1 MKGQCM
7 KNDKK
12 LPQKWIN
19 TPFAFTRLSKNLSLL
34 QQAVLVKVSE
44 QLQPFIKEFFG
55 SDLARSR
62 KVPKAL
68 FSEAVKNSGVTQ
80 IYISYAE
87 LGVPENNFFAV
98 KQAMKEVLDV
108 KVEGPKKNE
117 DGSMGMHMYNVFLSG
132 ETSIKNTG
140 VVFGLN
146 PQVIDPDKHLYVLD
160 YAFNMVEGYVSHPDN
175 IALIGEVARMPMIY
189 YILRDTSGN
198 NWKERTIK
206 LTVSKIKKYL
216 GMLEFS
222 GAELVKE
229 AYPKFS
235 QFKKNVLDNSIADI
249 NRLKQLGQIDVCI
262 SYEPI
267 YNGKRKVGNPV
278 FIEFTVYDTIEH
290 MQQAEERKRQAQQSA
305 SLFAEAEEVKPKQGE
320 KEWQQL
326 LAMLDGETG
335 EWLGSEMSDLL
346 KKVTLDDYDGKTVRI
361 IVTQE
366 QVAAMENLLGNNI
379 LKSKFSQLL
388 GHCFKGDK
396 RKKVRLDYNKLNK

>member
-1 MKGQCM
+1 MEET
-7 KNDKK
+7 KK

-55 SDLARSR
+55 SDLAKSR
-62 KVPKAL
+62 KFPKSL

-108 KVEGPKKNE
+108 KVECPKKNE

-189 YILRDTSGN
+189 YILRDASGN
-198 NWKERTIK
+198 NWKERSIQ

-216 GMLEFS
+216 GMMEFS
-222 GAELVKE
+222 GAEIVKE

-267 YNGKRKVGNPV
+267 YNGKRKVGNPAY
-278 FIEFTVYDTIEH
+278 IEFTIYDTIGQ
-290 MQQAEERKRQAQQSA
+290 MQQALAKKQKAQEPA
-305 SLFAEAEEVKPKQGE
+305 SLFAEADEVKPGE

-326 LAMLDGETG
+326 VAMLDGEIG
-335 EWLGSEMSDLL
+335 EELR
-346 KKVTLDDYDGKTVRI
+346 KVVFVSYDGKTVLLKASR
-361 IVTQE
+361 E
-366 QVAAMENLLGNNI
+366 QCTKVESCLSDDVI
-379 LKSKFSQLL
+379 SHVKKCSKQVF
-388 GHCFKGDK
+388 G
-396 RKKVRLDYNKLNK
+396 KVIKWNYSLSDN

>member
-1 MKGQCM
+1 M

-44 QLQPFIKEFFG
+44 LLQPFIKEFFG

-146 PQVIDPDKHLYVLD
+146 PQVIAPDKHLYVLD

-189 YILRDTSGN
+189 YILRDASGN
-198 NWKERTIK
+198 NWKERSIR

-222 GAELVKE
+222 GTELVKE

-267 YNGKRKVGNPV
+267 YNGKRKVGNPA
-278 FIEFTVYDTIEH
+278 FIEFTVYDTIEQ
-290 MQQAEERKRQAQQSA
+290 MQQAEERKKHAQQPA
-305 SLFAEAEEVKPKQGE
+305 SLFTEVEEVKPGE
-320 KEWQQL
+320 KDWQMFV
-326 LAMLDGETG
+326 ATLDGDVG
-335 EWLGSEMSDLL
+335 EELR
-346 KKVTLDDYDGKTVRI
+346 KVAFVSYDGKTVLIKASR
-361 IVTQE
+361 E
-366 QVAAMENLLGNNI
+366 QCQKIENCLTDDVIKYIKNYA
-379 LKSKFSQLL
+379 
-388 GHCFKGDK
+388 
-396 RKKVRLDYNKLNK
+396 KKIFGKVIGWNYSLSDN

>member
-1 MKGQCM
+1 MENEKQ
-7 KNDKK
+7 

-108 KVEGPKKNE
+108 KVEGPKRNE
-117 DGSMGMHMYNVFLSG
+117 DGSWGMHMYNVFLSG

-160 YAFNMVEGYVSHPDN
+160 YAFNMTEGYVSHPDN

-189 YILRDTSGN
+189 YILRDASGN
-198 NWKERTIK
+198 NWKDRKIRI
-206 LTVSKIKKYL
+206 TVSKIKKYL

-222 GAELVKE
+222 GTELVKE

-267 YNGKRKVGNPV
+267 YNGKRKVGNPAY
-278 FIEFTVYDTIEH
+278 IEFTIYDTIGE
-290 MQQAEERKRQAQQSA
+290 MQQAILQRQQKQQL
-305 SLFAEAEEVKPKQGE
+305 SLFADTQGFKAGE

-326 LAMLDGETG
+326 VAMLDGEIG
-335 EWLGSEMSDLL
+335 EELR
-346 KKVTLDDYDGKTVRI
+346 KVEFVSYDGKTVLLKASR
-361 IVTQE
+361 E
-366 QVAAMENLLGNNI
+366 Q
-379 LKSKFSQLL
+379 
-388 GHCFKGDK
+388 C
-396 RKKVRLDYNKLNK
+396 KKVESCLSDDVIAHVKKCSKHVFCKVIAWNYSLSDN

>member
-1 MKGQCM
+1 MEET
-7 KNDKK
+7 KK

-55 SDLARSR
+55 SDLAKSR
-62 KVPKAL
+62 KVPKSL

-108 KVEGPKKNE
+108 KVEGPKKN
-117 DGSMGMHMYNVFLSG
+117 DNGSMGMHMYNVFLSG

-160 YAFNMVEGYVSHPDN
+160 YAFNMTEGYVSHPDN

-189 YILRDTSGN
+189 YILRDASGN
-198 NWKERTIK
+198 NWKERSIQ

-216 GMLEFS
+216 GMMEFS
-222 GAELVKE
+222 GAEIVKE

-267 YNGKRKVGNPV
+267 YNGKRKVGNPAY
-278 FIEFTVYDTIEH
+278 IEFTIYDTIEQ
-290 MQQAEERKRQAQQSA
+290 MQQALAKKQKAQEPA
-305 SLFAEAEEVKPKQGE
+305 SLFDEEVKPGK

-326 LAMLDGETG
+326 VAMLDGDIG
-335 EWLGSEMSDLL
+335 EELR
-346 KKVTLDDYDGKTVRI
+346 KVVFVSYDGKTVLLKASR
-361 IVTQE
+361 E
-366 QVAAMENLLGNNI
+366 Q
-379 LKSKFSQLL
+379 
-388 GHCFKGDK
+388 C
-396 RKKVRLDYNKLNK
+396 KKVESCLSDDVISHVKKCSKQVFGKVIAWNYSLSDN

>member
-1 MKGQCM
+1 MEET
-7 KNDKK
+7 KK

-55 SDLARSR
+55 SDLAKSR
-62 KVPKAL
+62 KVPKSL

-189 YILRDTSGN
+189 YILRDASGN
-198 NWKERTIK
+198 NWKERLSQ

-216 GMLEFS
+216 GMMEFS
-222 GAELVKE
+222 GAEIVKE

-267 YNGKRKVGNPV
+267 YNGKRKVGNPAY
-278 FIEFTVYDTIEH
+278 IEFTIYDTIEQ
-290 MQQAEERKRQAQQSA
+290 MQQALARKQKAQEPA
-305 SLFAEAEEVKPKQGE
+305 SLFAEAEEVKSGE

-326 LAMLDGETG
+326 VAMLDGDIG
-335 EWLGSEMSDLL
+335 EELR
-346 KKVTLDDYDGKTVRI
+346 KVAFVSYNGKTVLLRASR
-361 IVTQE
+361 E
-366 QVAAMENLLGNNI
+366 QCKRVESCLSDDVIAHV
-379 LKSKFSQLL
+379 KKCSKQVF
-388 GHCFKGDK
+388 G
-396 RKKVRLDYNKLNK
+396 KVIAWNYSLSDN

>member
-1 MKGQCM
+1 MEET
-7 KNDKK
+7 KK

-55 SDLARSR
+55 SDLAKSR
-62 KVPKAL
+62 KVPKSL

-189 YILRDTSGN
+189 YILRDASGN
-198 NWKERTIK
+198 NWKERSIQ

-216 GMLEFS
+216 GMIEFS
-222 GAELVKE
+222 GAEIVKE

-235 QFKKNVLDNSIADI
+235 QFNKNVLDNSIADI

-267 YNGKRKVGNPV
+267 YNGKRKVGNPAY
-278 FIEFTVYDTIEH
+278 IEFTIYDTIEQ
-290 MQQAEERKRQAQQSA
+290 MQQALAKKQQAQEPA
-305 SLFAEAEEVKPKQGE
+305 SLFDEKVKPGE

-326 LAMLDGETG
+326 VSMLDGEISM
-335 EWLGSEMSDLL
+335 ELR
-346 KKVTLDDYDGKTVRI
+346 KVGFTSYDGKTVLLRASR
-361 IVTQE
+361 E
-366 QVAAMENLLGNNI
+366 Q
-379 LKSKFSQLL
+379 
-388 GHCFKGDK
+388 C
-396 RKKVRLDYNKLNK
+396 KKVESCLSDDVIAHVKKCSKQVFGKVIAWNYSLSDN

>member
-1 MKGQCM
+1 MENEKH
-7 KNDKK
+7 

-34 QQAVLVKVSE
+34 QQSVLVKVSD

-55 SDLARSR
+55 SDLAKSR

-117 DGSMGMHMYNVFLSG
+117 DGTWGMHMYNVFLSG

-160 YAFNMVEGYVSHPDN
+160 YAFNMSEGYVSHPDN

-189 YILRDTSGN
+189 YILRDASGN
-198 NWKERTIK
+198 NWKERKIR

-222 GAELVKE
+222 GTELVKE

-249 NRLKQLGQIDVCI
+249 NRLKQMGQLDVCV

-267 YNGKRKVGNPV
+267 YNGKRKVGNPAY
-278 FIEFTVYDTIEH
+278 IEFTIYDTIGQ
-290 MQQAEERKRQAQQSA
+290 MQQAAQPTQQL
-305 SLFAEAEEVKPKQGE
+305 SLFADAEEVKSKPGE

-326 LAMLDGETG
+326 VAMLDGEIG
-335 EWLGSEMSDLL
+335 EELRKVEFVVYDEKKGIFLRTSRAQHDKVESCLTDDVIKRVQKCSVKVFGKAVNWNYSLSD
-346 KKVTLDDYDGKTVRI
+346 K
-361 IVTQE
+361 
-366 QVAAMENLLGNNI
+366 
-379 LKSKFSQLL
+379 
-388 GHCFKGDK
+388 
-396 RKKVRLDYNKLNK
+396 

>member
-1 MKGQCM
+1 MEET
-7 KNDKK
+7 KK

-55 SDLARSR
+55 SDLAKSR
-62 KVPKAL
+62 KVPKSL

-189 YILRDTSGN
+189 YILRDASGN
-198 NWKERTIK
+198 NWKERSIQ

-216 GMLEFS
+216 GMMEFS
-222 GAELVKE
+222 GAEIVKE

-267 YNGKRKVGNPV
+267 YNGKRKVGNPAY
-278 FIEFTVYDTIEH
+278 IEFTIYDTIEQ
-290 MQQAEERKRQAQQSA
+290 MQQALARKQKAQEPA
-305 SLFAEAEEVKPKQGE
+305 SLFAAAEEVKPGE
-320 KEWQQL
+320 KEWRQL
-326 LAMLDGETG
+326 VGMLDGDIG
-335 EWLGSEMSDLL
+335 EELR
-346 KKVTLDDYDGKTVRI
+346 KVVFVSYDGKTILLKASR
-361 IVTQE
+361 E
-366 QVAAMENLLGNNI
+366 Q
-379 LKSKFSQLL
+379 
-388 GHCFKGDK
+388 C
-396 RKKVRLDYNKLNK
+396 KKVESCLSDDIIAHVKKCSKQVFGKVIAWNYALSDN

>member
-1 MKGQCM
+1 ME
-7 KNDKK
+7 NENK

-34 QQAVLVKVSE
+34 QQSVLVKVSE

-55 SDLARSR
+55 SDLAKSR

-80 IYISYAE
+80 IYIPYAE

-117 DGSMGMHMYNVFLSG
+117 DGSWGMHMYNVFLSG

-160 YAFNMVEGYVSHPDN
+160 YAFNMTEGYVSHPDN
-175 IALIGEVARMPMIY
+175 IALIGEVARMPMMY
-189 YILRDTSGN
+189 YILRDASGN
-198 NWKERTIK
+198 NWKERKIR

-222 GAELVKE
+222 GTELVKE

-249 NRLKQLGQIDVCI
+249 NRLRQKGQLDVCV

-267 YNGKRKVGNPV
+267 YNGKRKVGNPAY
-278 FIEFTVYDTIEH
+278 IEFTIYDTIGQ
-290 MQQAEERKRQAQQSA
+290 MLQAVQQRQQLD
-305 SLFAEAEEVKPKQGE
+305 LFADIEELNPKPGE

-326 LAMLDGETG
+326 VAMLDGDIGAE
-335 EWLGSEMSDLL
+335 LR
-346 KKVTLDDYDGKTVRI
+346 KVEFVSYDGKTVLIKANRAQREKVENCLSDAVI
-361 IVTQE
+361 KHVKNCSVKVFGKIV
-366 QVAAMENLLGNNI
+366 NWNYSL
-379 LKSKFSQLL
+379 S
-388 GHCFKGDK
+388 DK
-396 RKKVRLDYNKLNK
+396 

>member
-1 MKGQCM
+1 MENEKQ
-7 KNDKK
+7 

-117 DGSMGMHMYNVFLSG
+117 DGTWGMHMYNVFLSG

-160 YAFNMVEGYVSHPDN
+160 YAFNMTEGYVSHPDN

-189 YILRDTSGN
+189 YILRDASGN
-198 NWKERTIK
+198 NWKERKIR

-222 GAELVKE
+222 GTELVKE

-235 QFKKNVLDNSIADI
+235 QFKKNVLDNSLADI
-249 NRLKQLGQIDVCI
+249 NRLKQMGQLDVCV

-267 YNGKRKVGNPV
+267 YNGKRKVGNPA
-278 FIEFTVYDTIEH
+278 FIEFYVYDTIEQ
-290 MQQAEERKRQAQQSA
+290 MQQSTQQRQQKQQPT
-305 SLFAEAEEVKPKQGE
+305 LFDESEAVQPGE
-320 KEWQQL
+320 KEWQMYLRLLDKQL
-326 LAMLDGETG
+326 A
-335 EWLGSEMSDLL
+335 SDLS
-346 KKVTLDDYDGKTVRI
+346 KVRYMAFKDGTVFLAVANKAQIEMIEEHFADIAVLNHAQKCAVRI
-361 IVTQE
+361 FGTKISLRYKIVKQ
-366 QVAAMENLLGNNI
+366 
-379 LKSKFSQLL
+379 
-388 GHCFKGDK
+388 
-396 RKKVRLDYNKLNK
+396 

>member
-1 MKGQCM
+1 MEET
-7 KNDKK
+7 KK

-55 SDLARSR
+55 SDLAKSR
-62 KVPKAL
+62 KVPKSL

-160 YAFNMVEGYVSHPDN
+160 YAFNMIEGYVSHPDN

-189 YILRDTSGN
+189 YILRDASGN
-198 NWKERTIK
+198 NWKDRSIQ
-206 LTVSKIKKYL
+206 LTVSKIKIYL
-216 GMLEFS
+216 GMMELS
-222 GAELVKE
+222 GAEIVKE

-267 YNGKRKVGNPV
+267 YNGKRKVGNPAY
-278 FIEFTVYDTIEH
+278 IEFTIYDTIEQ
-290 MQQAEERKRQAQQSA
+290 MQQALAKKQEIQRLT
-305 SLFAEAEEVKPKQGE
+305 SLFVDEMKSGE
-320 KEWQQL
+320 SEWQQL
-326 LAMLDGETG
+326 VAMLDGDIG
-335 EWLGSEMSDLL
+335 EELR
-346 KKVTLDDYDGKTVRI
+346 KVVFVSYDGKTVLLKASRKQCQKVESCLSDDVI
-361 IVTQE
+361 THVKKCSK
-366 QVAAMENLLGNNI
+366 QVFG
-379 LKSKFSQLL
+379 
-388 GHCFKGDK
+388 
-396 RKKVRLDYNKLNK
+396 KVIEWNYSLSDN

>member
-1 MKGQCM
+1 MEET
-7 KNDKK
+7 KK

-55 SDLARSR
+55 SDLAKSR
-62 KVPKAL
+62 KVPKSL

-189 YILRDTSGN
+189 YILRDASGN
-198 NWKERTIK
+198 NWKERSIQ

-216 GMLEFS
+216 GMMEFS
-222 GAELVKE
+222 GAEIVKE

-267 YNGKRKVGNPV
+267 YNGKRKVGNPAY
-278 FIEFTVYDTIEH
+278 IEFTIYDTIEQ
-290 MQQAEERKRQAQQSA
+290 MQQALARKQKAQEPA
-305 SLFAEAEEVKPKQGE
+305 SLFAAAEEVKPGE
-320 KEWQQL
+320 KEWRQL
-326 LAMLDGETG
+326 VEMLDGDIGAE
-335 EWLGSEMSDLL
+335 LR
-346 KKVTLDDYDGKTVRI
+346 KVVFVSYDGKTVLLRARR
-361 IVTQE
+361 E
-366 QVAAMENLLGNNI
+366 QCKRVESCLSEDVIAHV
-379 LKSKFSQLL
+379 KKCSKQVF
-388 GHCFKGDK
+388 G
-396 RKKVRLDYNKLNK
+396 KVIAWNYSLSDN

>member
-1 MKGQCM
+1 MENE
-7 KNDKK
+7 KN

-34 QQAVLVKVSE
+34 QQSVLVKVSE

-55 SDLARSR
+55 SDLAKSR

-87 LGVPENNFFAV
+87 LGIPENNFFAV

-117 DGSMGMHMYNVFLSG
+117 DGSWGMHMYNVFLSG

-160 YAFNMVEGYVSHPDN
+160 YAFNMTEGYVSHPDN

-189 YILRDTSGN
+189 YILRDASGN
-198 NWKERTIK
+198 NWKDRKIR

-222 GAELVKE
+222 GTELVKE

-249 NRLKQLGQIDVCI
+249 NRLKQMGQLDVCV

-267 YNGKRKVGNPV
+267 YNGKRKIGNPA
-278 FIEFTVYDTIEH
+278 FIEFSVYDTIEQ
-290 MQQAEERKRQAQQSA
+290 MKQATQQGQQEQPQ
-305 SLFAEAEEVKPKQGE
+305 SLFAEAEEVKSGE
-320 KEWQQL
+320 KEWQQFL
-326 LAMLDGETG
+326 CLIDKEIAADFQKAQFL
-335 EWLGSEMSDLL
+335 S
-346 KKVTLDDYDGKTVRI
+346 YDGMYLILGVTNRDVPTMIEKHFDKKDVLNHVEKCLTKTFGKTI
-361 IVTQE
+361 T
-366 QVAAMENLLGNNI
+366 
-379 LKSKFSQLL
+379 LK
-388 GHCFKGDK
+388 
-396 RKKVRLDYNKLNK
+396 YKLMKQ

>member
-1 MKGQCM
+1 MEET
-7 KNDKK
+7 KK

-55 SDLARSR
+55 SDLAKSR
-62 KVPKAL
+62 KVPKSL

-189 YILRDTSGN
+189 YILRDASGN
-198 NWKERTIK
+198 NWKERSIQ

-216 GMLEFS
+216 GMMEFS
-222 GAELVKE
+222 GAEIVKE

-267 YNGKRKVGNPV
+267 YNGKRKVGNPAY
-278 FIEFTVYDTIEH
+278 IEFTIYDTIGQ
-290 MQQAEERKRQAQQSA
+290 MQQALAKKQKAQEPA
-305 SLFAEAEEVKPKQGE
+305 SLFDEEVKPGK

-326 LAMLDGETG
+326 VAMLDGDIG
-335 EWLGSEMSDLL
+335 EELR
-346 KKVTLDDYDGKTVRI
+346 KVVFVSYDGKTVLLKASR
-361 IVTQE
+361 E
-366 QVAAMENLLGNNI
+366 Q
-379 LKSKFSQLL
+379 
-388 GHCFKGDK
+388 C
-396 RKKVRLDYNKLNK
+396 KKVESCLSDDVISHVKKCSKQVFGKVIAWNYSLSDN

>member
-1 MKGQCM
+1 MEET
-7 KNDKK
+7 KK

-55 SDLARSR
+55 SDLAKSR
-62 KVPKAL
+62 KVPKSL

-189 YILRDTSGN
+189 YILRDASGN
-198 NWKERTIK
+198 NWKERSIQ

-216 GMLEFS
+216 GMMEFS
-222 GAELVKE
+222 GAEIVKE

-267 YNGKRKVGNPV
+267 YNGKRKVGNPAY
-278 FIEFTVYDTIEH
+278 IEFTIYDTIEQ
-290 MQQAEERKRQAQQSA
+290 MQQALARKQKAQEPA
-305 SLFAEAEEVKPKQGE
+305 SLFAEAEEVKSGE

-326 LAMLDGETG
+326 VAMLDGDIG
-335 EWLGSEMSDLL
+335 EELR
-346 KKVTLDDYDGKTVRI
+346 KVAFVSYNGKTILLRARR
-361 IVTQE
+361 E
-366 QVAAMENLLGNNI
+366 QCKRVESCLSDDVIAHV
-379 LKSKFSQLL
+379 KKCSKQVF
-388 GHCFKGDK
+388 G
-396 RKKVRLDYNKLNK
+396 KVIAWNYSLSDN

>member
-1 MKGQCM
+1 MEET
-7 KNDKK
+7 KK

-55 SDLARSR
+55 SDLAKSR
-62 KVPKAL
+62 KVPKSL

-189 YILRDTSGN
+189 YILRDASGN
-198 NWKERTIK
+198 NWKERSIQ

-216 GMLEFS
+216 GMMEFS
-222 GAELVKE
+222 GAEIVKE

-267 YNGKRKVGNPV
+267 YNGKRKVGNPAY
-278 FIEFTVYDTIEH
+278 IEFTIYDTIEQ
-290 MQQAEERKRQAQQSA
+290 MQQALARKQKAQEPA
-305 SLFAEAEEVKPKQGE
+305 SLFAAAEEVKPGE
-320 KEWQQL
+320 KEWRQL
-326 LAMLDGETG
+326 VAMLDGDIG
-335 EWLGSEMSDLL
+335 EELR
-346 KKVTLDDYDGKTVRI
+346 KVAFVSYNGKTVLLRASR
-361 IVTQE
+361 E
-366 QVAAMENLLGNNI
+366 QCKRVESCLSDDVIAHV
-379 LKSKFSQLL
+379 KKCSKQVF
-388 GHCFKGDK
+388 G
-396 RKKVRLDYNKLNK
+396 KVIAWNYSLSDN

>member
-1 MKGQCM
+1 MENE
-7 KNDKK
+7 KN

-19 TPFAFTRLSKNLSLL
+19 TPFAFTRLSRNLSLL

-55 SDLARSR
+55 SDLAKSK

-160 YAFNMVEGYVSHPDN
+160 YAFNMTEGYVSHPDN

-189 YILRDTSGN
+189 YILRDASGN
-198 NWKERTIK
+198 NWKERSIR

-267 YNGKRKVGNPV
+267 YNGKRKVGNPA
-278 FIEFTVYDTIEH
+278 FIEFTIYDTIEQ
-290 MQQAEERKRQAQQSA
+290 MQQAILRGQREQQP
-305 SLFAEAEEVKPKQGE
+305 SLFADDDVKTGE

-326 LAMLDGETG
+326 LRMIDK
-335 EWLGSEMSDLL
+335 DL
-346 KKVTLDDYDGKTVRI
+346 
-361 IVTQE
+361 
-366 QVAAMENLLGNNI
+366 AADLRKAQFLSYKGTYILLGIPNKTLYTMIEEHFNDI
-379 LKSKFSQLL
+379 AVKNHIEQCLA
-388 GHCFKGDK
+388 
-396 RKKVRLDYNKLNK
+396 KVFGKIIAMKYKIIKQ

>member
-1 MKGQCM
+1 M

-189 YILRDTSGN
+189 YILRDASGN
-198 NWKERTIK
+198 NWKERTIR

-235 QFKKNVLDNSIADI
+235 QFKKNVLDNSVADI
-249 NRLKQLGQIDVCI
+249 NRLKQLGQIDVYV

-267 YNGKRKVGNPV
+267 YNGKRKVGNPA
-278 FIEFTVYDTIEH
+278 FIEFTVYDTIEQ
-290 MQQAEERKRQAQQSA
+290 MQQAEERKKYAQPT
-305 SLFAEAEEVKPKQGE
+305 SLFTEAEEVKPGE
-320 KEWQQL
+320 KEWQMFV
-326 LAMLDGETG
+326 ATLDGDVGKE
-335 EWLGSEMSDLL
+335 LR
-346 KKVTLDDYDGKTVRI
+346 KVAFISYDGKTVLIKASR
-361 IVTQE
+361 E
-366 QVAAMENLLGNNI
+366 QCQKIEKCLTDDVI
-379 LKSKFSQLL
+379 KFIKNHAKKIFGKVIGWNYSLS
-388 GHCFKGDK
+388 DK
-396 RKKVRLDYNKLNK
+396 

>member
-1 MKGQCM
+1 MEET
-7 KNDKK
+7 KK

-55 SDLARSR
+55 SDLAKSR
-62 KVPKAL
+62 KVPKSL

-189 YILRDTSGN
+189 YILRDASGN
-198 NWKERTIK
+198 NWKERSIQ

-216 GMLEFS
+216 GMMEFS
-222 GAELVKE
+222 GAEIVKE

-267 YNGKRKVGNPV
+267 YNGKRKVGNPAY
-278 FIEFTVYDTIEH
+278 IEFTIYDTIEQ
-290 MQQAEERKRQAQQSA
+290 MQQALARKQKAQEPA
-305 SLFAEAEEVKPKQGE
+305 SLFAAAEEVKPGE
-320 KEWQQL
+320 KEWRQL
-326 LAMLDGETG
+326 VGMLDGDIG
-335 EWLGSEMSDLL
+335 EELR
-346 KKVTLDDYDGKTVRI
+346 KVAFVSYNGKTVLLKASR
-361 IVTQE
+361 E
-366 QVAAMENLLGNNI
+366 Q
-379 LKSKFSQLL
+379 
-388 GHCFKGDK
+388 C
-396 RKKVRLDYNKLNK
+396 KKVESCLSDDVIAHVKKCSKQVFGKVIAWNYSLSDN

>member
-1 MKGQCM
+1 MEET
-7 KNDKK
+7 KK

-55 SDLARSR
+55 SDLAKSR
-62 KVPKAL
+62 KVPKSL

-189 YILRDTSGN
+189 YILRDASGN
-198 NWKERTIK
+198 NWKERSIQ

-216 GMLEFS
+216 GMMEFS
-222 GAELVKE
+222 GAEIVKE

-267 YNGKRKVGNPV
+267 YNGKRKVGNPAY
-278 FIEFTVYDTIEH
+278 IEFTIYDTIEQ
-290 MQQAEERKRQAQQSA
+290 MQQALANKQQAQEPA
-305 SLFAEAEEVKPKQGE
+305 SLFSEAEEVFKPGE
-320 KEWQQL
+320 KDWQMFVATL
-326 LAMLDGETG
+326 HGDVGKELR
-335 EWLGSEMSDLL
+335 
-346 KKVTLDDYDGKTVRI
+346 KVEFVSYDGKTVLIKASR
-361 IVTQE
+361 E
-366 QVAAMENLLGNNI
+366 QCQKIEKYLTDDVIKYIKNHA
-379 LKSKFSQLL
+379 
-388 GHCFKGDK
+388 
-396 RKKVRLDYNKLNK
+396 KKIFGKVIGWNYSLSDN

>member
-1 MKGQCM
+1 MENE
-7 KNDKK
+7 KN

-19 TPFAFTRLSKNLSLL
+19 TPFALTRLSKNMSLL
-34 QQAVLVKVSE
+34 QQSVLVKVTE
-44 QLQPFIKEFFG
+44 QLQPLIKEFFG
-55 SDLARSR
+55 SDLAKSH

-87 LGVPENNFFAV
+87 LGIPENNFFAV

-117 DGSMGMHMYNVFLSG
+117 DGSWGMHMYNVFLSG

-160 YAFNMVEGYVSHPDN
+160 YAFNMTEGYVSHPDN

-189 YILRDTSGN
+189 YILRDASGN
-198 NWKERTIK
+198 NWKDRKIR

-222 GAELVKE
+222 GTELVKE

-249 NRLKQLGQIDVCI
+249 NRLKQMGQLDVCV

-267 YNGKRKVGNPV
+267 YNGKRKIGNPA
-278 FIEFTVYDTIEH
+278 FIEFSVYDTIEQ
-290 MQQAEERKRQAQQSA
+290 MKQATQQGQQEQPQ
-305 SLFAEAEEVKPKQGE
+305 SLFAEAEEVKSGE
-320 KEWQQL
+320 KEWQQFL
-326 LAMLDGETG
+326 CLIDKEIAADFQKAQFL
-335 EWLGSEMSDLL
+335 S
-346 KKVTLDDYDGKTVRI
+346 YDGMYLILGVTNRDVPTMIEKHFDKKDVLNHVEKCLTKTFGKTI
-361 IVTQE
+361 T
-366 QVAAMENLLGNNI
+366 
-379 LKSKFSQLL
+379 LK
-388 GHCFKGDK
+388 
-396 RKKVRLDYNKLNK
+396 YKLMKQ

>member
-1 MKGQCM
+1 MEET
-7 KNDKK
+7 KK

-55 SDLARSR
+55 SDLAKSR
-62 KVPKAL
+62 KVPKSL

-189 YILRDTSGN
+189 YILRDASGN
-198 NWKERTIK
+198 NWKERSIQ

-216 GMLEFS
+216 GMMEFS
-222 GAELVKE
+222 GAEIVKE

-267 YNGKRKVGNPV
+267 YNGKRKVGNPAY
-278 FIEFTVYDTIEH
+278 IEFTIYDTIEQ
-290 MQQAEERKRQAQQSA
+290 MQQTLAKKQQAQESA
-305 SLFAEAEEVKPKQGE
+305 SLFDDDVKPGE

-326 LAMLDGETG
+326 VAMLDGDIG
-335 EWLGSEMSDLL
+335 EELR
-346 KKVTLDDYDGKTVRI
+346 KVVFVSYDGKTVLLKASR
-361 IVTQE
+361 E
-366 QVAAMENLLGNNI
+366 QCRKVESCLSDDVIAHV
-379 LKSKFSQLL
+379 KKCSKQVF
-388 GHCFKGDK
+388 G
-396 RKKVRLDYNKLNK
+396 KVIKWNYSVSDN

>member
-1 MKGQCM
+1 M
-7 KNDKK
+7 
-12 LPQKWIN
+12 
-19 TPFAFTRLSKNLSLL
+19 
-34 QQAVLVKVSE
+34 
-44 QLQPFIKEFFG
+44 
-55 SDLARSR
+55 
-62 KVPKAL
+62 
-68 FSEAVKNSGVTQ
+68 
-80 IYISYAE
+80 
-87 LGVPENNFFAV
+87 PENNFFAV

-189 YILRDTSGN
+189 YILRDASGN
-198 NWKERTIK
+198 NWKERSIQ

-216 GMLEFS
+216 GMMEFS
-222 GAELVKE
+222 GAEIVKE

-267 YNGKRKVGNPV
+267 YNGKRKVGNPAY
-278 FIEFTVYDTIEH
+278 IEFTIYDTIEQ
-290 MQQAEERKRQAQQSA
+290 MQQALARKQKAQEPA
-305 SLFAEAEEVKPKQGE
+305 SLFAAAEEVKPGE
-320 KEWQQL
+320 KEWRQL
-326 LAMLDGETG
+326 VGMLDGDIG
-335 EWLGSEMSDLL
+335 EELR
-346 KKVTLDDYDGKTVRI
+346 KVAFVSYNGKTVLLRARR
-361 IVTQE
+361 E
-366 QVAAMENLLGNNI
+366 QCKRVESCLSDDVIAHV
-379 LKSKFSQLL
+379 KKCSKQVF
-388 GHCFKGDK
+388 G
-396 RKKVRLDYNKLNK
+396 KVIAWNYSLSDN

>member
-1 MKGQCM
+1 ME
-7 KNDKK
+7 DTKK

-55 SDLARSR
+55 SDLAKSR
-62 KVPKAL
+62 KVPKSL

-189 YILRDTSGN
+189 YILRDASGN
-198 NWKERTIK
+198 NWKERSIQ

-216 GMLEFS
+216 GMMEFS
-222 GAELVKE
+222 GAEIVKE

-267 YNGKRKVGNPV
+267 YNGKRKVGNPAY
-278 FIEFTVYDTIEH
+278 IEFTIYDTIEQ
-290 MQQAEERKRQAQQSA
+290 MQQALARKQKAQEPA
-305 SLFAEAEEVKPKQGE
+305 SLFAEAEEVKSGE

-326 LAMLDGETG
+326 VAMLDGDIG
-335 EWLGSEMSDLL
+335 EELRKVAFVSYNGRTVLL
-346 KKVTLDDYDGKTVRI
+346 RASREQCKKVESCLSDDIIAHVKKCLKQVFGKVI
-361 IVTQE
+361 
-366 QVAAMENLLGNNI
+366 AWNYSLSDN
-379 LKSKFSQLL
+379 
-388 GHCFKGDK
+388 
-396 RKKVRLDYNKLNK
+396 

>member
-1 MKGQCM
+1 MEET
-7 KNDKK
+7 KK

-55 SDLARSR
+55 SDLAKSR
-62 KVPKAL
+62 KVPKSL

-189 YILRDTSGN
+189 YILRDASGN
-198 NWKERTIK
+198 NWKERSIQ

-216 GMLEFS
+216 GMMEFS
-222 GAELVKE
+222 GAEIVKE

-267 YNGKRKVGNPV
+267 YNGKRKVGNPAY
-278 FIEFTVYDTIEH
+278 IEFTIYDTIEQ
-290 MQQAEERKRQAQQSA
+290 MQQALARKQKAQEPA
-305 SLFAEAEEVKPKQGE
+305 SLFAAAEEVKPGE
-320 KEWQQL
+320 KEWRQL
-326 LAMLDGETG
+326 VEMLDGDIGAE
-335 EWLGSEMSDLL
+335 LR
-346 KKVTLDDYDGKTVRI
+346 KVVFVSYDGKTVLLRARR
-361 IVTQE
+361 E
-366 QVAAMENLLGNNI
+366 QCKRVESCLSDDVIAYV
-379 LKSKFSQLL
+379 KKCSKQVF
-388 GHCFKGDK
+388 G
-396 RKKVRLDYNKLNK
+396 KVIAWNYSLSDN

>member
-1 MKGQCM
+1 MKET
-7 KNDKK
+7 KN

-55 SDLARSR
+55 SDLAKSR
-62 KVPKAL
+62 KVPKSL

-189 YILRDTSGN
+189 YILRDASGN
-198 NWKERTIK
+198 NWKERSIQ

-216 GMLEFS
+216 GMMEFS
-222 GAELVKE
+222 GAEIVKE

-267 YNGKRKVGNPV
+267 YNGKRKVGNPAY
-278 FIEFTVYDTIEH
+278 IEFTIYDTIEQ
-290 MQQAEERKRQAQQSA
+290 MQQALARKQKAQEPA
-305 SLFAEAEEVKPKQGE
+305 SLFAAAEEVKPGE
-320 KEWQQL
+320 KEWRQL
-326 LAMLDGETG
+326 VGMLDGDIG
-335 EWLGSEMSDLL
+335 EELR
-346 KKVTLDDYDGKTVRI
+346 KVAFVSYNGKTVLLRARR
-361 IVTQE
+361 E
-366 QVAAMENLLGNNI
+366 QCKRVESCLSDDVIAHV
-379 LKSKFSQLL
+379 KKCSKQVF
-388 GHCFKGDK
+388 G
-396 RKKVRLDYNKLNK
+396 KVIAWNYSLSDN

>member
-1 MKGQCM
+1 ME
-7 KNDKK
+7 NEKK

-19 TPFAFTRLSKNLSLL
+19 TPFAFTRLSRNLSLL

-55 SDLARSR
+55 SDLAKSK

-68 FSEAVKNSGVTQ
+68 FSEAVKNLGVTQ

-108 KVEGPKKNE
+108 KVEGPRKNE

-160 YAFNMVEGYVSHPDN
+160 YAFNMTEGYVSHPDN

-189 YILRDTSGN
+189 YILRDASGN
-198 NWKERTIK
+198 NWKERSIR

-267 YNGKRKVGNPV
+267 YNGKRKVGNPA
-278 FIEFTVYDTIEH
+278 FIEFTVYDTIEQ
-290 MQQAEERKRQAQQSA
+290 MQQTLTKKQQAQQSV
-305 SLFAEAEEVKPKQGE
+305 SLFDEAEVIKPGE

-326 LAMLDGETG
+326 VTMLHGEIG
-335 EWLGSEMSDLL
+335 EELQ
-346 KKVTLDDYDGKTVRI
+346 KVEFVSYDGKTVLIKASRAQCQKI
-361 IVTQE
+361 EKCLTDDVINYIKKCSK
-366 QVAAMENLLGNNI
+366 QVFGKVIGWKYSL
-379 LKSKFSQLL
+379 S
-388 GHCFKGDK
+388 DK
-396 RKKVRLDYNKLNK
+396 

>member
-1 MKGQCM
+1 MEET
-7 KNDKK
+7 KK

-55 SDLARSR
+55 SDLAKSR
-62 KVPKAL
+62 KVPKSL

-189 YILRDTSGN
+189 YILRDASGN
-198 NWKERTIK
+198 NWKERSIQ
-206 LTVSKIKKYL
+206 LTVSKIKIYL
-216 GMLEFS
+216 GMMEFS
-222 GAELVKE
+222 GAEIVKE

-267 YNGKRKVGNPV
+267 YNGKRKVGNPAY
-278 FIEFTVYDTIEH
+278 IEFTIYDTIEQ
-290 MQQAEERKRQAQQSA
+290 MQQAFAKKHKAQEPA
-305 SLFAEAEEVKPKQGE
+305 SLFAEAEEVKSGE

-326 LAMLDGETG
+326 VAMLDGEIV
-335 EWLGSEMSDLL
+335 SEMRKMTFLSYDGNTILL
-346 KKVTLDDYDGKTVRI
+346 KASREQYKKFDSCLSDDIMAHIEKCSKQVFGKVIKW
-361 IVTQE
+361 
-366 QVAAMENLLGNNI
+366 
-379 LKSKFSQLL
+379 KFFLP
-388 GHCFKGDK
+388 DK
-396 RKKVRLDYNKLNK
+396 

>member
-1 MKGQCM
+1 MEET
-7 KNDKK
+7 KK

-55 SDLARSR
+55 SDLAKSR
-62 KVPKAL
+62 KVPKSL

-189 YILRDTSGN
+189 YILRDASGN
-198 NWKERTIK
+198 NWKERSIQ

-216 GMLEFS
+216 GMMEFS
-222 GAELVKE
+222 GAEIVKE

-267 YNGKRKVGNPV
+267 YNGKRKVGNPAY
-278 FIEFTVYDTIEH
+278 IEFTIYDTIEQ
-290 MQQAEERKRQAQQSA
+290 MQQALARKQKAQEPA
-305 SLFAEAEEVKPKQGE
+305 SLFSAAEEVKPGE
-320 KEWQQL
+320 KEWRQL
-326 LAMLDGETG
+326 VGMLDGDIG
-335 EWLGSEMSDLL
+335 EELR
-346 KKVTLDDYDGKTVRI
+346 KVAFVSYNGKTVLLRASR
-361 IVTQE
+361 E
-366 QVAAMENLLGNNI
+366 Q
-379 LKSKFSQLL
+379 
-388 GHCFKGDK
+388 C
-396 RKKVRLDYNKLNK
+396 KKVESCLSDDVIAHVKKCSKQVFGKVIAWNYSLSDN

>member
-1 MKGQCM
+1 MEET
-7 KNDKK
+7 KK

-55 SDLARSR
+55 SDLAKSR
-62 KVPKAL
+62 KVPKSL

-189 YILRDTSGN
+189 YILRDASGN
-198 NWKERTIK
+198 NWKERSIQ

-216 GMLEFS
+216 GMMEFS
-222 GAELVKE
+222 GAEIVKE

-267 YNGKRKVGNPV
+267 YNGKRKVGNPAY
-278 FIEFTVYDTIEH
+278 IEFTIYDTIEQ
-290 MQQAEERKRQAQQSA
+290 MQQALARKQKAQEPA
-305 SLFAEAEEVKPKQGE
+305 SLFAEAEEVKSGE
-320 KEWQQL
+320 KEWRQL
-326 LAMLDGETG
+326 VAMLDGDIG
-335 EWLGSEMSDLL
+335 EELR
-346 KKVTLDDYDGKTVRI
+346 KVAFVSYNGKTVLLRASR
-361 IVTQE
+361 E
-366 QVAAMENLLGNNI
+366 QCKGVESCLSDDVIAYV
-379 LKSKFSQLL
+379 KKCSKQVF
-388 GHCFKGDK
+388 G
-396 RKKVRLDYNKLNK
+396 KVIAWNYSLSDN

>member
-1 MKGQCM
+1 MEET
-7 KNDKK
+7 KK

-55 SDLARSR
+55 SDLAKSR
-62 KVPKAL
+62 KVPKSL

-189 YILRDTSGN
+189 YILRDASGN
-198 NWKERTIK
+198 NWKERLIQ

-216 GMLEFS
+216 GMMEFS
-222 GAELVKE
+222 GAEIVKE

-267 YNGKRKVGNPV
+267 YNGKRKVGNPAY
-278 FIEFTVYDTIEH
+278 IEFTIYDTIEQ
-290 MQQAEERKRQAQQSA
+290 MQQALARKQKAQEPA
-305 SLFAEAEEVKPKQGE
+305 SLFAEAEEVKPGE

-326 LAMLDGETG
+326 VAMLDGDIG
-335 EWLGSEMSDLL
+335 EELR
-346 KKVTLDDYDGKTVRI
+346 KVAFVSYDGKTVLLRASR
-361 IVTQE
+361 E
-366 QVAAMENLLGNNI
+366 Q
-379 LKSKFSQLL
+379 
-388 GHCFKGDK
+388 C
-396 RKKVRLDYNKLNK
+396 KKVESCLSDDVIAHVKKCSKQVFGKVIAWNYSLSDN

>member
-1 MKGQCM
+1 MEET
-7 KNDKK
+7 KK

-55 SDLARSR
+55 SDLAKSR
-62 KVPKAL
+62 KVPKSL

-189 YILRDTSGN
+189 YILRDASGN
-198 NWKERTIK
+198 NWKERSIQ

-216 GMLEFS
+216 GMMEFS
-222 GAELVKE
+222 GAEIVKE

-267 YNGKRKVGNPV
+267 YNGKRKVGNPAY
-278 FIEFTVYDTIEH
+278 IEFTIYDTIEQ
-290 MQQAEERKRQAQQSA
+290 MQQAFAKKQKAQEPA
-305 SLFAEAEEVKPKQGE
+305 SLFAEAEGLKPGE

-326 LAMLDGETG
+326 VAMLDGEIV
-335 EWLGSEMSDLL
+335 SEMRKMAFLSYDGNTILL
-346 KKVTLDDYDGKTVRI
+346 KASREQYKKFDSCLSDDIMAHIEKYSKQVFGKVIKWRFFLP
-361 IVTQE
+361 
-366 QVAAMENLLGNNI
+366 
-379 LKSKFSQLL
+379 
-388 GHCFKGDK
+388 DK
-396 RKKVRLDYNKLNK
+396 

>member
-1 MKGQCM
+1 MEET
-7 KNDKK
+7 KK

-55 SDLARSR
+55 SDLAKSR
-62 KVPKAL
+62 KVPKSL

-189 YILRDTSGN
+189 YILRDASGN
-198 NWKERTIK
+198 NWKERSIQ

-216 GMLEFS
+216 GMMEFS
-222 GAELVKE
+222 GAEIVKE

-267 YNGKRKVGNPV
+267 YNGKRKVGNPAY
-278 FIEFTVYDTIEH
+278 IEFTIYDTIEQ
-290 MQQAEERKRQAQQSA
+290 MQQALAKKQKAQEPA
-305 SLFAEAEEVKPKQGE
+305 SLFDEAEEVFKPGE
-320 KEWQQL
+320 KEWQQFV
-326 LAMLDGETG
+326 AMLDGDIG
-335 EWLGSEMSDLL
+335 EELRKVAFVSYNGKTILL
-346 KKVTLDDYDGKTVRI
+346 RASREQCKKVESCLSDDIIAHVKKCSKQVFGKVI
-361 IVTQE
+361 
-366 QVAAMENLLGNNI
+366 AWNYSLSDN
-379 LKSKFSQLL
+379 
-388 GHCFKGDK
+388 
-396 RKKVRLDYNKLNK
+396 

>member
-1 MKGQCM
+1 MEET
-7 KNDKK
+7 KK

-55 SDLARSR
+55 SDLAKSR
-62 KVPKAL
+62 KVPKSL

-189 YILRDTSGN
+189 YILRDASGN
-198 NWKERTIK
+198 NWKERSIQ

-216 GMLEFS
+216 GMMEFS
-222 GAELVKE
+222 GAEIVKE

-267 YNGKRKVGNPV
+267 YNGKRKVGNPAY
-278 FIEFTVYDTIEH
+278 IEFSIYDTIGQ
-290 MQQAEERKRQAQQSA
+290 MQQALAKKQKAQEHA
-305 SLFAEAEEVKPKQGE
+305 SLFAAAEEVKPGE
-320 KEWQQL
+320 KEWRQL
-326 LAMLDGETG
+326 VAMLDGDIG
-335 EWLGSEMSDLL
+335 EELR
-346 KKVTLDDYDGKTVRI
+346 KVAFVSYNGKTVLLKASR
-361 IVTQE
+361 E
-366 QVAAMENLLGNNI
+366 Q
-379 LKSKFSQLL
+379 
-388 GHCFKGDK
+388 C
-396 RKKVRLDYNKLNK
+396 KKVESCLSDDVIAHVKKCSKQVFGKVIAWNYSLSDN